1 MELMLWMKEKG
12 LVVVDE
18 PSQEPSNI
26 LQKLKRHEAAEREL
40 LATHGHVEGLQQVG
54 ALDRGCR
61 AYSSSSSLPS
71 CTGCFHG
78 MHSLKEELTSFTMQ
92 LGCPAPPASYFTQQ
106 GSPWS
111 GHPNQPQNLLSC
123 LSFSFPD
130 QLQSLFPPPEQRPSP
145 PLARCLLPLSYL
157 WASEENSPI
166 SAHRLG
172 PYELH
177 KPLQPVKCT
186 L

>member
-92 LGCPAPPASYFTQQ
+92 LGCPPPQLPTSLSRAAPGLGTQTT
-106 GSPWS
+106 
-111 GHPNQPQNLLSC
+111 QNLLSC

>member
-92 LGCPAPPASYFTQQ
+92 LGCPAPPPQLPTSLSRAAPGLGTQT
-106 GSPWS
+106 SPKT
-111 GHPNQPQNLLSC
+111 SC
-123 LSFSFPD
+123 LAFPSVFQISSRACFLHLNKDLPHHWPDAFSP
-130 QLQSLFPPPEQRPSP
+130 
-145 PLARCLLPLSYL
+145 
-157 WASEENSPI
+157 
-166 SAHRLG
+166 
-172 PYELH
+172 
-177 KPLQPVKCT
+177 
-186 L
+186 

>member
-78 MHSLKEELTSFTMQ
+78 THSLKEELTSVTMQ
-92 LGCPAPPASYFTQQ
+92 LGSPSFLLHSAGQPLVWAPKPAPKPSVFPFLQFSRSAPEPA
-106 GSPWS
+106 
-111 GHPNQPQNLLSC
+111 
-123 LSFSFPD
+123 FS
-130 QLQSLFPPPEQRPSP
+130 
-145 PLARCLLPLSYL
+145 
-157 WASEENSPI
+157 
-166 SAHRLG
+166 
-172 PYELH
+172 
-177 KPLQPVKCT
+177 T
-186 L
+186 

>member
-40 LATHGHVEGLQQVG
+40 LATHGHMEGLQQVG

-92 LGCPAPPASYFTQQ
+92 LGCPPPSFLLHSAGQPLVWAPKPAPKPPVLPFLQ
-106 GSPWS
+106 
-111 GHPNQPQNLLSC
+111 
-123 LSFSFPD
+123 FSR
-130 QLQSLFPPPEQRPSP
+130 SAPE
-145 PLARCLLPLSYL
+145 
-157 WASEENSPI
+157 
-166 SAHRLG
+166 
-172 PYELH
+172 
-177 KPLQPVKCT
+177 PVSST
-186 L
+186 

>member
-111 GHPNQPQNLLSC
+111 GHPNQAQNLLSC

-130 QLQSLFPPPEQRPSP
+130 QLQSLFLPPEQRPSP
-145 PLARCLLPLSYL
+145 PLAR
-157 WASEENSPI
+157 
-166 SAHRLG
+166 
-172 PYELH
+172 
-177 KPLQPVKCT
+177 
-186 L
+186 